1 VFSDTVRCVAVVGAQ
16 WGDEGKGKLVDVLA
30 EQATIVARYQ
40 GGANAGHTV
49 RVAGEEFVLHLVPS
63 GILYPK
69 VRCLLG
75 NGVVVDPWTLSEEIS
90 HLQARGVEFDD
101 RLGISHRAH
110 LVLPYHQLLD
120 EAQEE
125 GRGANAIGTTGRGI
139 GPAYRDKVARV
150 GLRVGDLRD
159 QDRTREIVESGTENA
174 NAILE
179 RLGSAKRISPD
190 DVLGALDEIHD
201 EILALSADTGDEIR
215 RGLAGGGRALLE
227 GAQGSLLDIDHGT
240 YPFVTSSSTTAGA
253 AAAGVG
259 IGPTLI
265 DEVLGVVKAYTTRV
279 GNGPLPTEL
288 EEPEADRLRQLGSEY
303 GATTGRPRRPGW
315 FDAMVVRY
323 AAGVNGLTSLAV
335 TKLDVLDE
343 LDEVQL
349 ATGYRL
355 DGHTITRFP
364 ESAKLL
370 ERVTPEYETL
380 AGWGTSTSDCRSWI
394 DLPEQAK
401 AYLARL
407 EASVDVPI
415 RYISVG
421 AARREIIRVTPGGVA
436 AARVDVA
443 STLETG

>member
-69 VRCLLG
+69 ARCLLG

-90 HLQARGVEFDD
+90 HLQARGVEFDE

-125 GRGANAIGTTGRGI
+125 GLGTDAIGTTGRGI

-150 GLRVGDLRD
+150 GLRVADLRD
-159 QDRTREIVESGTENA
+159 YDRTREIVESGTQAA
-174 NAILE
+174 NVTLE
-179 RLGSAKRISPD
+179 RLGSTRRTSTDEVLAKLEDIR
-190 DVLGALDEIHD
+190 D
-201 EILALSADTGDEIR
+201 EILALSADTGNEIR
-215 RGLAGGGRALLE
+215 RGLGAGGRVLLE

-240 YPFVTSSSTTAGA
+240 YPFVTSSSTTAGGA
-253 AAAGVG
+253 GAGVG

-279 GNGPLPTEL
+279 GNGPLPSEL
-288 EEPEADRLRQLGSEY
+288 VEPEADRLRQLGGEY

-315 FDAMVVRY
+315 FDAMVVRH

-343 LDEVQL
+343 FEEVRL
-349 ATGYRL
+349 ATAYRL
-355 DGHTITRFP
+355 DGHTIGRFP
-364 ESAKLL
+364 DSSALL
-370 ERVTPEYETL
+370 ERVTPEYETHP
-380 AGWGTSTSDCRSWI
+380 GWQAPTSDCRSW
-394 DLPEQAK
+394 DELPSAAK

-407 EASVDVPI
+407 EASVDVQI
-415 RYISVG
+415 RYISIG
-421 AARREIIRVTPGGVA
+421 AARREIIRVPPGGVA
-436 AARVDVA
+436 AARDGVA

>member
-1 VFSDTVRCVAVVGAQ
+1 MFSDTVHCVAVVGAQ
-16 WGDEGKGKLVDVLA
+16 WGDEGKGKVVDVLA

-49 RVAGEEFVLHLVPS
+49 WVSDEEFVLHLVPS

-75 NGVVVDPWTLSEEIS
+75 NGVVVDPWTLSEEIAD
-90 HLQARGVEFDD
+90 LRARGVELDG
-101 RLGISHRAH
+101 RLGVSHRAH

-125 GRGANAIGTTGRGI
+125 GRGADAIGTTGRGI
-139 GPAYRDKVARV
+139 GPAYRDKVARE
-150 GLRVGDLRD
+150 GLRVTDLRD
-159 QDRTREIVESGTENA
+159 LDRTRETVESGTQAA
-174 NAILE
+174 NATLE
-179 RLGSAKRISPD
+179 RLGSARRTSAD
-190 DVLGALDEIHD
+190 EVLGKLDEIRD
-201 EILALSADTGDEIR
+201 EILELSADAGDEIR
-215 RGLAGGGRALLE
+215 RGLAAGGRALLE

-288 EEPEADRLRQLGSEY
+288 EEPEADRLRRLGSEY

-315 FDAMVVRY
+315 FDAMVVGY

-343 LDEVQL
+343 FEELRL
-349 ATGYRL
+349 ATAYRL
-355 DGHTITRFP
+355 DGHRVTHFP
-364 ESAKLL
+364 DSATLL
-370 ERVTPEYETL
+370 ERVTPDYETQP
-380 AGWGTSTSDCRSWI
+380 GWGVSTSDCRSWEE
-394 DLPEQAK
+394 LPSSAQG
-401 AYLARL
+401 YLTRL

-421 AARREIIRVTPGGVA
+421 AARREIIPVPPGGVA
-436 AARVDVA
+436 AARAGVA
-443 STLETG
+443 STPDTG